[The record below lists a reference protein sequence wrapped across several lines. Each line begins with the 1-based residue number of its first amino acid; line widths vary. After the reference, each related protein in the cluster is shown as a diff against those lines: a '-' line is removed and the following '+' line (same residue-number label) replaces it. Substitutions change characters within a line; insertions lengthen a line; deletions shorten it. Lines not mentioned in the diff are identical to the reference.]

1 MHPPLHRPHPDC
13 QEVSKFASYILSLTL
28 SLFIVFCYQAILDL
42 VQCHDDNK
50 YMKFFGA
57 CNDAK
62 VLLDKC
68 FKQEKDRV
76 RKENLVNI
84 NKLSSTYL

>member
-1 MHPPLHRPHPDC
+1 M
-13 QEVSKFASYILSLTL
+13 SLIYYHKTL
-28 SLFIVFCYQAILDL
+28 SLFFVFCYQAILDL

-84 NKLSSTYL
+84 NKLSSTYLY